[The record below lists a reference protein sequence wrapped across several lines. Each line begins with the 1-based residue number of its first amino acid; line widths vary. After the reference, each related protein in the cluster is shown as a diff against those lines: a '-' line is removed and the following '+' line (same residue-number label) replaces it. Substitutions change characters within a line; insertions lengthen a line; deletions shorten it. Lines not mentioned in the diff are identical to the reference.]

1 MSPELL
7 TILKTWIE
15 SVREDGVSEGEIALP
30 GPGKT
35 FDGAQISLAR
45 FQSYRGR
52 TEAALLEELEDLA
65 VGAKTLKFK
74 TTDILVWVT
83 VQ

>member
-1 MSPELL
+1 MSAELL

-15 SVREDGVSEGEIALP
+15 EVREDGVSEGTVGLP
-30 GPGKT
+30 GAGKPFEGT
-35 FDGAQISLAR
+35 QISLAR

-52 TEAALLEELEDLA
+52 TTAALLEELEDLA
-65 VGAKTLKFK
+65 TGAKTLKFK

-83 VQ
+83 VE

>member
-1 MSPELL
+1 VSAELL

-15 SVREDGVSEGEIALP
+15 EVREDGLSEGEIALP
-30 GPGKT
+30 GPGKQ
-35 FDGAQISLAR
+35 FDGTQISLAR

-52 TEAALLEELEDLA
+52 TTAALLEELEDLCA
-65 VGAKTLKFK
+65 GAKTLKFK